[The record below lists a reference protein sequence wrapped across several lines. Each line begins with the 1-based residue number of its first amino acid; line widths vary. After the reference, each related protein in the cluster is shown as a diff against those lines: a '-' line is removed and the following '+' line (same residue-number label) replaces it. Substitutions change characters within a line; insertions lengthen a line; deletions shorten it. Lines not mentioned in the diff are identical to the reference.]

1 MQELPVEDLA
11 ERVSEKGNGHGVE
24 MYKLVNMT
32 NRFKWLFNTFNPIY
46 FSWCSLVSFKKFH
59 ELNHNNEMKFNGP
72 YMPAPNSNYKR
83 NPRPYNPRSYNPRRD
98 NKQYY
103 GKRN

>member
-1 MQELPVEDLA
+1 MRELSIDDLV

-32 NRFKWLFNTFNPIY
+32 NRLKWLFNTFNPIY
-46 FSWCSLVSFKKFH
+46 FSWCSLVAFKKFH

-72 YMPAPNSNYKR
+72 YMPGPNSNSNR
-83 NPRPYNPRSYNPRRD
+83 NARPFNPRR
-98 NKQYY
+98 NNNRQYY
-103 GKRN
+103 GKKN